1 DPLRAGAGV
10 PGDLLAGELDHVR
23 YAVRT
28 VERPRIPVQDH
39 EVDLV
44 GGGGEDDLV
53 PASLVALGHDRVR
66 PLGGGG
72 EHGADLDAGVDR
84 LHRVG
89 VGDEVAGVLG
99 RALVVVVVGLP
110 GGAVVAVAVVLVADL
125 PVLDA
130 VALGDVGVPDPGG
143 GLLGR
148 AGAVVGGHHRLGAGA
163 ADPGHEGVE
172 VGVRGDV
179 AAGGGVVGPVVDVGV
194 RAAGVAEQPHARR
207 LEQVG
212 GVVRAQVGVPD
223 GMVGADARLGH
234 VREGGAG
241 VDGHLDR
248 GGVLGV
254 GGGNVEGGQRQHD
267 RGRGP

>member
-1 DPLRAGAGV
+1 GGAARARQQAEVAVVGVALDRGDGADAVADVPPVHREHPVGQQRRVGVGGGQGARLGVGAVAAGAGVELGHRDADPLRAGAGV

-72 EHGADLDAGVDR
+72 GHGADLDAGVAR

-110 GGAVVAVAVVLVADL
+110 GGAVVAVAVVLVA
-125 PVLDA
+125 
-130 VALGDVGVPDPGG
+130 
-143 GLLGR
+143 
-148 AGAVVGGHHRLGAGA
+148 
-163 ADPGHEGVE
+163 
-172 VGVRGDV
+172 
-179 AAGGGVVGPVVDVGV
+179 
-194 RAAGVAEQPHARR
+194 
-207 LEQVG
+207 
-212 GVVRAQVGVPD
+212 
-223 GMVGADARLGH
+223 
-234 VREGGAG
+234 
-241 VDGHLDR
+241 
-248 GGVLGV
+248 
-254 GGGNVEGGQRQHD
+254 
-267 RGRGP
+267 